1 MLRVTHGADYPRKGA
16 VAMHSSTDTSLRPDD
31 GDAFR
36 QALRSLHQRSRIPVV
51 FGGQVRDHVL
61 HLSQFIG
68 ARTAA
73 LRGLD
78 VRTETGL
85 GGRVLASARP
95 AAVADY
101 GADRSITHDYD
112 GPVHAEG
119 IRSVV
124 AVPVVVAGAVRG
136 VLYGASRCT
145 TPLGDRA
152 TDVVVDASRRLAG
165 EVAVRDEVDR
175 RLRLLRV
182 AQSEP
187 AGDRFMVEEVRELHA
202 ELRMIAQDV
211 ADDALRARLG
221 AASRRLAALGAAPEP
236 EPVTPLSPREI
247 DVLAQIALGCTNAE
261 AGRRLGLRPETV
273 KAYLRSAMRK
283 LDARTRLAA
292 VVTARRRG
300 LLP

>member
-1 MLRVTHGADYPRKGA
+1 
-16 VAMHSSTDTSLRPDD
+16 MHSSTDTALRPDD

-36 QALRSLHQRSRIPVV
+36 QALRSLHQRSSIPVV
-51 FGGQVRDHVL
+51 FGGQVRENVL
-61 HLSQFIG
+61 KLSQFIG

-95 AAVADY
+95 AAVSDY

-112 GPVHAEG
+112 GPVLAEG

-136 VLYGASRCT
+136 VLYGATRGA

-152 TDVVVDASRRLAG
+152 TDEVVDASRRLAG

-175 RLRLLRV
+175 RLQLMRV

-187 AGDRFMVEEVRELHA
+187 VGERFMVEEIRELHA
-202 ELRMIAQDV
+202 ELRLLAQAV
-211 ADDALRARLG
+211 QDDELRARLG
-221 AASRRLAALGAAPEP
+221 AASRRLAALGAAPKP
-236 EPVTPLSPREI
+236 EPVSPLSPREL

-261 AGRRLGLRPETV
+261 AGDRLGLRAETV

-283 LDARTRLAA
+283 LDVGTRFAA